1 MKAMAIV
8 FAATVTACA
17 ATTSSGP
24 QIQAISAE
32 PSTFTAYRTFGFRVA
47 GEPPFPYQVS
57 TRSFK
62 VEQRMHDLVA
72 TALAHK
78 GYREA
83 GTSPDFWVRLSSG
96 TFKGETPP
104 YDGIVTGE
112 PDSFIMGEMV
122 VDAFDGSTARQVWH
136 GTAQAEI
143 DPHGINDRAIGAAV
157 RQMLAAFPARN
168 DALAER

>member
-1 MKAMAIV
+1 MAIV

-17 ATTSSGP
+17 ATTSSGSS
-24 QIQAISAE
+24 QIQAVSAE

-57 TRSFK
+57 ARAFK

-83 GTSPDFWVRLSSG
+83 DTPQDFWVRLSYG

-104 YDGIVTGE
+104 YDGVVTGE
-112 PDSFIMGEMV
+112 TDSFIMGEMV
-122 VDAFDGSTARQVWH
+122 VDAFDGSTAQQVWH

-143 DPHGINDRAIGAAV
+143 GPHGINERAIGAAL
-157 RQMLAAFPARN
+157 RQMLAGFPARN